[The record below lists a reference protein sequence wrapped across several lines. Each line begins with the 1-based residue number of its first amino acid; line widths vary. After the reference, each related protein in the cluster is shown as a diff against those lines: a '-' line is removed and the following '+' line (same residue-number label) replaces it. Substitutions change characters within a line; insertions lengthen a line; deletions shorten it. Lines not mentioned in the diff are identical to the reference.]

1 VGRYD
6 RLSPLDSSFL
16 HIEDLEAPMHIG
28 ALAVLEGGPF
38 FDEHGA
44 FRLAAVR
51 DLVMS
56 RLDLI
61 PRFRRRL
68 QHVPFGQG
76 RPIWVDDP
84 HFDIAYH
91 VRLTALPSPGTR
103 EQLLTLCSRV
113 QAGLLDRTRPLWEL
127 WFVEG
132 LEGGHVAL
140 IQKTHHALVDGVSG
154 VDVATVLLDFA
165 PEPPATP
172 TTDWQPEPV
181 PSPANLFVDSIV
193 ERATQPAELGRS
205 VRGALRRP
213 REGMRRAGELARSFT
228 TILDRHLFAPHTA
241 LNARVGRNRRLEA
254 VRIHLDD
261 VKAVRRSLGG
271 TVNDVVLAAVAGAL
285 RRYFTGRGDPVD
297 GLVLRAL
304 CPVSVR
310 DDDERLHLGNRVSA
324 MIVPLPVGIADPG
337 TRFDA
342 LRSYTSDL
350 KERRQAVGAAFLVDL
365 TTYAAPT
372 LLGAA
377 ARLVHRQPFVNVVVT
392 NIPGPQVPLYLMGA
406 RMLEAYPIVPLAR
419 NLAVGVA
426 LFSYCGYVHLGV
438 FGDPDALP
446 DLAAFAAALDDS
458 FAELAKIATDA
469 RG

>member
-6 RLSPLDSSFL
+6 RLAPLDSSFL
-16 HIEDLEAPMHIG
+16 HIEDLEAPMHTG
-28 ALAVLEGGPF
+28 ALAILEGGPF
-38 FDEHGA
+38 FDGHGR

-51 DLVMS
+51 ELVAS
-56 RLDLI
+56 RLHLI

-68 QHVPFGQG
+68 QYVAFGQG

-91 VRLTALPSPGTR
+91 VRLTALPSPGNR

-132 LEGGHVAL
+132 LEGGHVGL
-140 IQKTHHALVDGVSG
+140 VQKTHHALVDGVSG
-154 VDVATVLLDFA
+154 VDVATVLLDFS
-165 PEPPATP
+165 PDPPAT
-172 TTDWQPEPV
+172 QVPEWEPE
-181 PSPANLFVDSIV
+181 SAPAGAHLLVDSIV
-193 ERATQPAELGRS
+193 ERATQPAELGRW
-205 VRGALRRP
+205 VRGVLRRP
-213 REGMRRAGELARSFT
+213 RQGARRAGELARSFT
-228 TILDRHLFAPHTA
+228 TILDRHVVAPHTS
-241 LNARVGRNRRLEA
+241 LNAHVGRNRRIETLR
-254 VRIHLDD
+254 VRLDD
-261 VKAVRRSLGG
+261 VKNVSRSMGG
-271 TVNDVVLAAVAGAL
+271 TVNDVVLAGVTGAL
-285 RRYFTGRGDPVD
+285 RRFFEGRGEPVD
-297 GLVLRAL
+297 GLALRAL

-310 DDDERLHLGNRVSA
+310 EDEERMGLGNRVSA

-337 TRFDA
+337 ARFDA
-342 LRSYTSDL
+342 LRALTSDL
-350 KERRQAVGAAFLVDL
+350 KDRKQAVGAAFIVDL

-372 LLGAA
+372 LLGVA
-377 ARLVHRQPFVNVVVT
+377 ARLVHHQPFVNLVIT
-392 NIPGPQVPLYLMGA
+392 NIPGPEAPLYLMGA

-426 LFSYCGYVHLGV
+426 LLSYCGYLHIGV

-458 FAELAKIATDA
+458 FSEMAKIARDTH
-469 RG
+469 G